1 MYTGYYEW
9 KFGVL
14 KISADLMGIR
24 KIEFCGKEEAVATV
38 KASEFKEAPG
48 EAAEKNAEAGSL
60 DRHGYELFLEAC
72 GQLDLYFQGKLK
84 EFDLP
89 LRPEG
94 TPFQK
99 KVWRALTAIPYGETK
114 SYKEIAEMAGN
125 VKACRAVGMANHRN
139 PIAIV
144 IPCHRVIG
152 ADGSMTGYGGGLH
165 VKEWLLAFEKENDS
179 KKTPEVAD
187 HGNYKN
193 SGFNS

>member
-1 MYTGYYEW
+1 MYAGYYQW

-14 KISADLMGIR
+14 KISADFMGIR
-24 KIEFCGKEEAVATV
+24 KIEFCDKEEA
-38 KASEFKEAPG
+38 
-48 EAAEKNAEAGSL
+48 AEAMRMAACEEASGY
-60 DRHGYELFLEAC
+60 DEKRAEDFDKRGYELFLETC
-72 GQLDLYFQGKLK
+72 SQLDLYFQGKLK

-114 SYKEIAEMAGN
+114 SYKEIAEMAGS

-152 ADGSMTGYGGGLH
+152 SDGSLTGYAGGIH
-165 VKEWLLAFEKENDS
+165 AKEWLLAFEKENDS
-179 KKTPEVAD
+179 SKAPEVAD

-193 SGFNS
+193 SRFNS